1 MKDGLLEHGAINL
14 NSSGFD
20 DDSITSDNDES
31 FGKNNDN
38 FLLKSKSHK
47 SIEESLN
54 DVYNANNNSL
64 KGDLEIMNPDKKDL
78 NKDNNNEEDVMYEDL
93 FSKLYE
99 IPLSQPSKFSTR
111 KMGHQFTYESNTK
124 SKIINYKIDSL
135 KFGLSK
141 NTEVI
146 TYLLSLF
153 IFSEFLNLEEIEKDK
168 RLKVIFVKQNKDK
181 KQFIINDKN
190 ALLNN
195 LEIPLDKENDF
206 DMFING
212 INDFL
217 SEKKCLNVQKKNQK
231 RLFKVY
237 GSLAL
242 MSLVCIGLFISIILT
257 IREIDTNKEDKNKY
271 IVCLVL
277 EILALLI
284 FGFLLALKLIDARN
298 LQMTF
303 LFYNLKFLLK
313 NYSRISEHIEEWNK
327 NLFENYKIIVSA
339 PISLNY
345 LMFNLNPYQNIDIKH
360 LDMDWLKKKY
370 YKNQKDLF
378 RNQKER
384 KLFNMIKKN
393 MIKIIER
400 NGSIIIN

>member
-1 MKDGLLEHGAINL
+1 MKDGLLEYNEINL

-20 DDSITSDNDES
+20 DDSIVSDNDES
-31 FGKNNDN
+31 NEKKNDN
-38 FLLKSKSHK
+38 FILKTNSHK
-47 SIEESLN
+47 SIEEDLKVSYDKN
-54 DVYNANNNSL
+54 KTSL

-78 NKDNNNEEDVMYEDL
+78 NKDNNNEDVMYEDL

-99 IPLSQPSKFSTR
+99 IPLSQPSKFSNR
-111 KMGHQFTYESNTK
+111 KMGHQFTYESN

-181 KQFIINDKN
+181 KQFIISDKN
-190 ALLNN
+190 VLLNN

-206 DMFING
+206 EMFING

-217 SEKKCLNVQKKNQK
+217 SEKKCLDVQKKNKK
-231 RLFKVY
+231 RLYKVY
-237 GSLAL
+237 GIITL
-242 MSLVCIGLFISIILT
+242 MIILCIIIIICIFLT
-257 IREIDTNKEDKNKY
+257 IKDIDTKKDDKNKY
-271 IVCLVL
+271 IISLVI
-277 EILALLI
+277 EIIALVF
-284 FGFLLALKLIDARN
+284 FGFILGLKLIDAKN
-298 LQMTF
+298 LKLTF

-313 NYSRISEHIEEWNK
+313 NYNRINEHIEEWNK
-327 NLFENYKIIVSA
+327 NLFENYKIIASV

-345 LMFNLNPYQNIDIKH
+345 IMFNLNPYQNIDIKH
-360 LDMDWLKKKY
+360 LDMNWLKKKY
-370 YKNQKDLF
+370 YKNQNDLF
-378 RNQKER
+378 KNQKER

-400 NGSIIIN
+400 NSSIIN

>member
-1 MKDGLLEHGAINL
+1 MKDGLLEYNEINL

-20 DDSITSDNDES
+20 DDSIVSDNDES
-31 FGKNNDN
+31 NEKKNDN
-38 FLLKSKSHK
+38 FILKTNSHK
-47 SIEESLN
+47 SIEEDLKVSYDKN
-54 DVYNANNNSL
+54 KTSL

-78 NKDNNNEEDVMYEDL
+78 NKDNNNEDVMYEDL

-99 IPLSQPSKFSTR
+99 ISLSQPSKFSNR
-111 KMGHQFTYESNTK
+111 KIGHQFTYESN

-206 DMFING
+206 EMFING

-217 SEKKCLNVQKKNQK
+217 SEKKCLDVQKNNKK
-231 RLFKVY
+231 RLYKVY
-237 GSLAL
+237 GIIAL
-242 MSLVCIGLFISIILT
+242 TIILCIIIIICIFLT
-257 IREIDTNKEDKNKY
+257 IKDIDTKKDDKNKY
-271 IVCLVL
+271 IISLVI
-277 EILALLI
+277 EIISLVF
-284 FGFLLALKLIDARN
+284 FGFILGLKSIDAKN
-298 LQMTF
+298 LQLTF

-313 NYSRISEHIEEWNK
+313 NYNRINEHIEEWNR
-327 NLFENYKIIVSA
+327 NLFENYNIIASV

-345 LMFNLNPYQNIDIKH
+345 IMFNLNPYQNIDIKH
-360 LDMDWLKKKY
+360 LDMNWLKKRY
-370 YKNQKDLF
+370 YKNQNDIFK
-378 RNQKER
+378 NEKER
-384 KLFNMIKKN
+384 KLFNMIKTN

-400 NGSIIIN
+400 NSSIIN